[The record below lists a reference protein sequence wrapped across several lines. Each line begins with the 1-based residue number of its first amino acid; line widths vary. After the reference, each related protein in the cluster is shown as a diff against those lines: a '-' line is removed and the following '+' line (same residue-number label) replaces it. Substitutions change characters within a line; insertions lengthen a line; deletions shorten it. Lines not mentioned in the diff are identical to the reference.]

1 MRVLTGAAPAAI
13 RYGIDRARVYHTAT
27 QEQILLVPGHHHTPR
42 HAFDFLVIGS
52 GLAGLYA
59 AAAAAEHGR
68 VALLTKSSVRQ
79 SSSWWAQGGI
89 AAAIDPDDSAFLH
102 FDDTI
107 AAGRGLC
114 RRAAVEILVGE
125 GVERVRELM
134 RWGMKFDE
142 GHMGLAL
149 GLEGGHSKRRILH
162 AAGNATGQAV
172 TQFLL
177 ERVLAHANITLFENT
192 TVAELVVAD
201 NRCLGCMAFYQDQ
214 FEPWLFTARAT
225 ILATGGAAGNYART
239 TNPPT
244 SSGDGIALAYRA
256 GAEVCDMEFVQFHPT
271 ALFTKSGSTFLIS
284 EALRGE
290 GGQLFNHAHERFMPR
305 YHPQGE
311 LAPRDVVAA
320 AIFKEMQRERQPY
333 VWLSMRHLP
342 AEFLRTRF
350 ANVYE
355 ACAAQGLDLTRDL
368 IPVAPAAHY
377 TIGGVVTGRMAG
389 TSIWGLFACGECA
402 CTGVHGANR
411 LASNS
416 LLECLVFARRAV
428 EGALTV
434 SDEVASA
441 PLYGEDLPV
450 RDPTPVDPEM
460 LNRLR
465 SQVAQLMTDSVGILR
480 NGAALKKA
488 LDELYALR
496 DRYGELLTRWAGRP
510 LRTMMRACTLT
521 VRGALLREESRGAH
535 QREDYPAEDRAFE
548 GHITQKRGTRPR
560 LVQWN

>member
-1 MRVLTGAAPAAI
+1 MLSSRQPPHKN
-13 RYGIDRARVYHTAT
+13 Y
-27 QEQILLVPGHHHTPR
+27 
-42 HAFDFLVIGS
+42 DFLVIGS

-59 AAAAAEHGR
+59 AFAAAAHGK
-68 VALLTKSSVRQ
+68 VALLTKSSVRA

-89 AAAIDPDDSAFLH
+89 AAAMDPEDSAFLH

-107 AAGRGLC
+107 TAGRGLC
-114 RRAAVEILVGE
+114 RKAAVEILVGE
-125 GVERVRELM
+125 GVERVRELIRM
-134 RWGMKFDE
+134 GMKFDE

-162 AAGNATGQAV
+162 ADGNATGRAV

-177 ERVLAHANITLFENT
+177 EKAQEHPNISLFENT
-192 TVAELVVAD
+192 TVAELVVVD
-201 NRCLGCMAFYQDQ
+201 NRCVGCMAFIEES

-225 ILATGGAAGNYART
+225 IVATGGAAGNYSRT

-271 ALFTKSGSTFLIS
+271 ALYTESGATFLIS

-290 GGQLFNHAHERFMPR
+290 GGHLFAPDGRRFMPE
-305 YHPQGE
+305 YHPQLE
-311 LAPRDVVAA
+311 LAPRDVVAS
-320 AIFKEMQRERQPY
+320 AIFREMNKAGSEF
-333 VWLSMRHLP
+333 VNLSMKHLD
-342 AEFLRTRF
+342 ADYIRKRF

-355 ACAAQGLDLTRDL
+355 ACLQHGVDITRDL

-377 TIGGVVTGRMAG
+377 TIGGIVTGRMAG
-389 TSIWGLFACGECA
+389 TSLWGLFACGECA

-428 EGALTV
+428 EGALT
-434 SDEVASA
+434 A
-441 PLYGEDLPV
+441 PDAAPEAALIGNDVPV
-450 RDPTPVDPEM
+450 RDPTPVDAE
-460 LNRLR
+460 LVARLR
-465 SQVAQLMTDSVGILR
+465 GEVSQLMTRAAGIVR
-480 NGAALKKA
+480 NGRDLKQALEK
-488 LDELYALR
+488 LYALR
-496 DRYGELLTRWAGRP
+496 DEHSAMLTRWAGRP

-535 QREDYPAEDRAFE
+535 QREDFTAEEPRFE
-548 GHITQKRGTRPR
+548 GHITQKRGTRAR
-560 LVQWN
+560 LVKWS